1 MAIPKFE
8 DFLYPFLFQLKD
20 KDVSTKEMKD
30 ALVLHFGLT
39 EEDCSTKTKSGS
51 TFQLNDRIGWTR
63 QWLRRA
69 LFIEIPQRGVYRIT
83 QRGKDYLKSHTDL
96 RQEDLLQYP
105 EYAEYAGIPTSSK
118 GKPILDSSKVVD
130 DIEEMTPTEQ
140 MEIAFKNIN
149 DDLSADLLQRVLD
162 MSPTFFEKLVIDL
175 LLNMGYGGRNKE
187 MAKVTP
193 TSHDNGVDGII
204 PEDALGLDKIYIQ
217 AKRYKDS
224 PVGKPEIQQFV
235 GALEEQKATK
245 GVFITTSKFTNGAIE
260 TANKASKKIVLIDGK
275 SLADYMIEYNV
286 GVSEKKVYE
295 VKKLDSDYFEE

>member
-1 MAIPKFE
+1 
-8 DFLYPFLFQLKD
+8 
-20 KDVSTKEMKD
+20 
-30 ALVLHFGLT
+30 
-39 EEDCSTKTKSGS
+39 
-51 TFQLNDRIGWTR
+51 
-63 QWLRRA
+63 
-69 LFIEIPQRGVYRIT
+69 
-83 QRGKDYLKSHTDL
+83 
-96 RQEDLLQYP
+96 
-105 EYAEYAGIPTSSK
+105 
-118 GKPILDSSKVVD
+118 
-130 DIEEMTPTEQ
+130 MTPTEQ